1 MASASVKVKKTT
13 IKTSK
18 KVKVPKKQVKIVEV
32 GVCSKCR
39 KFMSK
44 K

>member
-13 IKTSK
+13 TK
-18 KVKVPKKQVKIVEV
+18 KSTKSKVPKKQVKIVEV
-32 GVCSKCR
+32 GVCAKCR